1 MTAARAAGDPLL
13 LDLFSTSATGPG
25 KCAYNAPLMY
35 IPGDGGKAKLFQ
47 TCCNHWD
54 CPRCGP
60 MRARYE
66 YGRIV
71 EGARKL
77 TEQGHQ
83 LYMMTVTCRGDE
95 SVETAEREYLKRTK
109 VLNDTLRIRQQRKAH
124 KPPFIYA
131 VCVERQKRGHPHSH
145 YLTNYVPDDVISILS
160 DYPSYAA
167 AIEALNSRLAP
178 ALRFA
183 PREMGKGHENDY
195 HSSDLMQKTLRA
207 GLGVQSAISKIENVE
222 AASRYI
228 AKYLFKDSASETWP
242 KGWKRVRYSKHW
254 PKLPKQESEKAFV
267 VMSREDWASLA
278 RMNERVEC
286 FGVDLLKR
294 ALRHQVYRAFC
305 VQPDGEILSAS
316 NVDERV

>member
-1 MTAARAAGDPLL
+1 MKAPRAEGDLL
-13 LDLFSTSATGPG
+13 RLDLFSTSATSSHR
-25 KCAYNAPLMY
+25 CAYNAPCMY
-35 IPGDGGKAKLFQ
+35 VPGNGGKAKLFQ

-77 TEQGHQ
+77 TQAGID

-95 SVETAEREYLKRTK
+95 DLETAEREYLKRTK
-109 VLNDTLRIRQQRKAH
+109 VLNDTLRLRQQRKRD
-124 KPPFIYA
+124 KQPFIYA

-145 YLTNYVPDDVISILS
+145 YLTNYVPDDVISIVS
-160 DYPSYAA
+160 DYTRYC
-167 AIEALNSRLAP
+167 EAVETLNSGLAS
-178 ALRFA
+178 ALRFT
-183 PREMGKGHENDY
+183 PRKLAKSHPNDL
-195 HSSDLMQKTLRA
+195 HSSDLMQTTMRA
-207 GLGVQSAISKIENVE
+207 GLGVQSAIAKIENIE
-222 AASRYI
+222 GASRYI

-242 KGWKRVRYSKHW
+242 KGWKRVRYSQKW
-254 PKLPKQESEKAFV
+254 PKLPKQESEQAFI
-267 VMSREDWASLA
+267 VMTREQWATIA
-278 RMNERVEC
+278 RLNERVEC

-294 ALRHQVYRAFC
+294 ALRHQVFRAFC
-305 VQPDGEILSAS
+305 VQPDGEILSAA